1 MDKTIRNLDEKIFRK
16 AKAQAAIRGKTV
28 GEFLNRALSSYL
40 ERSDLLPKRRSL
52 RDLVPERY
60 GASNRR
66 LSEEIDAVVY
76 RGERR

>member
-1 MDKTIRNLDEKIFRK
+1 MDKTIRNLDERIFRK
-16 AKAQAAIRGKTV
+16 VKAQAAIRGKTV
-28 GEFLNRALSSYL
+28 GEFLNQALSSYL
-40 ERSDLLPKRRSL
+40 DQPDLPPKRRSL
-52 RDLVPERY
+52 KDLVPERY